1 MLEDILYLSNI
12 VKRLYVI
19 TSKDKLLGN
28 SKLLD
33 KVNKLE
39 NIELLFNQ
47 NIKKINGKDKI
58 ESIEL
63 NDKTLII
70 DGLFINNEY
79 GPITSFV
86 KELGITNEKGY
97 IIADDNGKTKIDGIY
112 VCGDSK
118 EKTLYQIITA
128 ASEGALA
135 ATDAYKYIK
144 NYK

>member
-1 MLEDILYLSNI
+1 MEVNNI
-12 VKRLYVI
+12 KFEVKVI
-19 TSKDKLLGN
+19 STKDFPQKLLN
-28 SKLLD
+28 TKSVPEKLYTIR
-33 KVNKLE
+33 
-39 NIELLFNQ
+39 NIELLYNQ
-47 NIKKINGKDKI
+47 NVKKINGKDKI

-63 NDKTLII
+63 NDKTLTI

-86 KELGITNEKGY
+86 KDLEITNEKGY

>member
-1 MLEDILYLSNI
+1 M
-12 VKRLYVI
+12 
-19 TSKDKLLGN
+19 
-28 SKLLD
+28 
-33 KVNKLE
+33 
-39 NIELLFNQ
+39 
-47 NIKKINGKDKI
+47 
-58 ESIEL
+58 
-63 NDKTLII
+63 
-70 DGLFINNEY
+70 
-79 GPITSFV
+79 
-86 KELGITNEKGY
+86 GITNEKGY

>member
-1 MLEDILYLSNI
+1 ME
-12 VKRLYVI
+12 K
-19 TSKDKLLGN
+19 
-28 SKLLD
+28 
-33 KVNKLE
+33 
-39 NIELLFNQ
+39 
-47 NIKKINGKDKI
+47 IK
-58 ESIEL
+58 SIEL
-63 NDKTLII
+63 NDKTLTI